1 MHPVPLFPFVSKTNR
16 RNVLLLFIEHFYLKE
31 NAFFKP
37 LKVKWTFLVKRQ
49 RDSCWINDSWAK
61 NNGLRNDWICRDHIK
76 AKFDQMLKMFVRPVS
91 FLVVNFEVTA
101 ASWWEKTLSNMT
113 KVERTDFWKCCL
125 PSFMPF
131 HSPHLWKNFNGKI
144 PRQAF

>member
-1 MHPVPLFPFVSKTNR
+1 MHPLPLFPFVSKTNR
-16 RNVLLLFIEHFYLKE
+16 RNVLLLFIEHFYSKE
-31 NAFFKP
+31 NAFCKP
-37 LKVKWTFLVKRQ
+37 LKVKWTFLVKRE

-76 AKFDQMLKMFVRPVS
+76 AKFDQMLKLFVRPVS

-101 ASWWEKTLSNMT
+101 ASWWEKILSNMT
-113 KVERTDFWKCCL
+113 KVERTDFWKRCL